1 MWVKLTVPKFWEQK
15 NIISYAL
22 LPFSLIYQGIVRLR
36 KLYYRLV
43 AGKKPQVPVIV
54 VGNITVG
61 GSGKTP
67 MVIYLTELLAS
78 KGYRPGII
86 SRGYGGK
93 SSAYPL
99 IVTPNSKVEEV
110 GDEAL
115 LLAHRTQFPVVVAP
129 NRAIAVNALHKK
141 CDVIISDDGLQH
153 YALHRDIELVVID
166 PNLGLENKFCL
177 PAGPLRETIA
187 RLQDVDFVIKNYN
200 VDWTGDT
207 YSMIMEPVVVSNL
220 KDPTLTK
227 KITDFKNQVVH
238 AIAGIG
244 NPKRFFQT
252 LRQHEVQVIE
262 HPFPDHHIFQPKD
275 FLFQD
280 NAHIIMTEKDA
291 VKCQTMAD
299 HNFWYLQVAAKLS
312 DEFAA
317 QILDKLIAI
326 LKNKERVCELVDS

>member
-1 MWVKLTVPKFWEQK
+1 MQLTVPKFWEQK
-15 NIISYAL
+15 NVISYAL
-22 LPFSLIYQGIVRLR
+22 LPCSLIYRGIVRLR
-36 KLYYRLV
+36 KLYYRLFP
-43 AGKKPQVPVIV
+43 GKKPQVPVIV

-67 MVIYLTELLAS
+67 VVIYLAELLAS
-78 KGYRPGII
+78 RGYRPGIV

-93 SSAYPL
+93 SNSYPL
-99 IVTPNSKVEEV
+99 IIGPDSKVEEV

-115 LLAHRTQFPVVVAP
+115 LLARRTPFPVVVAP
-129 NRAIAVNALHKK
+129 NRTLAVNALHKK

-166 PNLGLENKFCL
+166 PNLGSENKFCL

-207 YSMIMEPVVVSNL
+207 YSMVMEPIVISNL
-220 KDPTLTK
+220 RDPTITK
-227 KITDFKNQVVH
+227 KITEFKNQAVH
-238 AIAGIG
+238 AVAGIG

-262 HPFPDHHIFQPKD
+262 HPFPDHHVFQTKD
-275 FLFQD
+275 FSFQD
-280 NAHIIMTEKDA
+280 DAHIIMTEKDA
-291 VKCQTMAD
+291 VKCQAIAE

-312 DEFAA
+312 DKFAT
-317 QILDKLIAI
+317 QILDKLVAI
-326 LKNKERVCELVDS
+326 LKDKENICIS